1 MRKPLFML
9 AMFLPLSVM
18 AQVFS
23 VQSVEQVTLP
33 DGCEMVADIS
43 PDGNRLLL
51 TTGAHEGLKS
61 FEPSSGKTVVLTNS
75 EGAGYEARF
84 AADGNTVL
92 YRETTFTPKHLRMTS
107 LNTVDLNTGSKLV
120 LQDATRDLQG
130 VRLNGSNA
138 MIVNKGKLKAKSF
151 NGKKAEK
158 QPVLSISNRQL
169 MLTKN
174 GKTAVFSPNGTDHS
188 YIWPSL
194 SPDGQKVLYYVC
206 GVGAF
211 VCDLNGK
218 NIKSLGTL
226 RAPKWYDDSIVIGMN
241 DQDNGE
247 VVVSSAIVAS
257 TLDGTQ
263 QTLTD
268 NSVIA
273 QYPKPA
279 PMAGK
284 IAFTTP
290 AGQAYIIN
298 VSK

>member
-1 MRKPLFML
+1 MID
-9 AMFLPLSVM
+9 AY
-18 AQVFS
+18 FS
-23 VQSVEQVTLP
+23 
-33 DGCEMVADIS
+33 
-43 PDGNRLLL
+43 
-51 TTGAHEGLKS
+51 LKK
-61 FEPSSGKTVVLTNS
+61 F
-75 EGAGYEARF
+75 
-84 AADGNTVL
+84 
-92 YRETTFTPKHLRMTS
+92 
-107 LNTVDLNTGSKLV
+107 
-120 LQDATRDLQG
+120 
-130 VRLNGSNA
+130 
-138 MIVNKGKLKAKSF
+138 
-151 NGKKAEK
+151 
-158 QPVLSISNRQL
+158 
-169 MLTKN
+169 
-174 GKTAVFSPNGTDHS
+174 
-188 YIWPSL
+188 

-226 RAPKWYDDSIVIGMN
+226 RAPKWYDDNIVIGMN

-247 VVVSSAIVAS
+247 VVVSSAIVAT

-279 PMAGK
+279 PKAGK